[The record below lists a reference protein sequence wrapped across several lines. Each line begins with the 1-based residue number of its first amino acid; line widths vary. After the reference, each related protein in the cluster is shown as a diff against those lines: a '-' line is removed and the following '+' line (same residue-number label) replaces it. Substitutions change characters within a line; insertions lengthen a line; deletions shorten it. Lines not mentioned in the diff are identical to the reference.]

1 MKPAWLTGLI
11 TGLAVCLA
19 GLAFSATLRGQGQ
32 GGTPPTGRIACLNVV
47 QVLNDYQRQKDL
59 VEEVSQLQEKL
70 TAENK
75 QRRDKIDTLQAE
87 LDRMDPDDPLLVQR
101 MRDMLNMQID
111 YKNWA
116 DLKQADTAREYGL
129 WSIRI
134 YKDLVKAT
142 EEIGKRD
149 GFDLVLYR
157 GEFQA
162 VSMEPDTIKDQIRNL
177 HVLYNNPSIDIS
189 QTVLDKLNNTYRAAP
204 RSQMLQT
211 P

>member
-1 MKPAWLTGLI
+1 VRASWRTGLI
-11 TGLAVCLA
+11 TGLAVGVA
-19 GLAFSATLRGQGQ
+19 ALAFSRTMQAQGS
-32 GGTPPTGRIACLNVV
+32 GNALTGRIACVNVV

-59 VEEVSQLQEKL
+59 MAEVSGLQDRL
-70 TAENK
+70 NAENK

-87 LDRMDPDDPLLVQR
+87 LDRMDPDDPTIVQR
-101 MRDMLNMQID
+101 MREMLAMQID

-134 YKDLVKAT
+134 YKELVKAT
-142 EEIGKRD
+142 EEIAKRD
-149 GFDLVLYR
+149 GYDLVLYK

-162 VSMEPDTIKDQIRNL
+162 VSMEPDTIKDQIRGL
-177 HVLYNNPSIDIS
+177 HLLYNNPTIDIS
-189 QTVLDKLNNTYRAAP
+189 RTVLDKLNNDYRALP